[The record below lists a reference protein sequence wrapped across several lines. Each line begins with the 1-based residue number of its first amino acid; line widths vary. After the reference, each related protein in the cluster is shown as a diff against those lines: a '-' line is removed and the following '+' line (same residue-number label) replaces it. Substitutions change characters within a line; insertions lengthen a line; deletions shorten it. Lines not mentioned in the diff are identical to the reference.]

1 MWSRRGRRSAPP
13 VILPSLD
20 RLSALIER
28 VVELVDAV
36 GGTSVPSPEPV
47 PEPPREPAAEQE
59 PAPAERTGAVGW
71 LAFVPSPHGY
81 RLLEQEAPL
90 PAPGHVVELA
100 EGRFRVLRLA
110 RSPLPGDRRECAYLE
125 REERPEEDRSFDA

>member
-1 MWSRRGRRSAPP
+1 MWPRRGRRSAPP

-47 PEPPREPAAEQE
+47 PEPSREPEPAAER
-59 PAPAERTGAVGW
+59 AGGGVW
-71 LAFVPSPHGY
+71 LMFVPSPHGY
-81 RLLEQEAPL
+81 RLLERKGAA
-90 PAPGHVVELA
+90 PAPGDVVELE

-110 RSPLPGDRRECAYLE
+110 RSPLPADRRECAYVE
-125 REERPEEDRSFDA
+125 REEPPGEDRSFDA